1 MVKPPQVVV
10 RICVELECMF
20 NCLTLEFVCDW
31 RLGGGRFRADKVTV
45 VGVSDGYGLLEG
57 GLAHWGV
64 PELVK

>member
-1 MVKPPQVVV
+1 
-10 RICVELECMF
+10 MF
-20 NCLTLEFVCDW
+20 NCLALEFVCDW